1 MTSMMSVS
9 SENVDRVGRRERFMK
24 SNFDSLSGNP
34 GSQSAIP
41 AAIDQQTSAAMNNT
55 ISNQF
60 REGGAHQRSAV
71 TIARAQSLRD
81 TDQNKRR
88 EELQKRIEDT
98 RRKLQNIGYQSMLR
112 GSQSISDLTSH
123 LPDKHQA
130 SQHRSES
137 VMSDY
142 QTHINSKQYGEVSSR
157 PSSTEPNSLDHNSSL
172 RRACSLSDLNRPAVT
187 KRLLPAPPV
196 SGKKQSIGNK
206 PQRYRAQPNLDV
218 QSTSPEENVPSYM
231 RSTSASAKKERPV
244 SAASSL

>member
-1 MTSMMSVS
+1 MLSVS
-9 SENVDRVGRRERFMK
+9 SENVERVGRRERFMK
-24 SNFDSLSGNP
+24 SNFESLQNGQNE
-34 GSQSAIP
+34 QSNH
-41 AAIDQQTSAAMNNT
+41 NNT

-60 REGGAHQRSAV
+60 REGSAIERNAV

-81 TDQNKRR
+81 SEQNRRR

-142 QTHINSKQYGEVSSR
+142 QTHINSKQCKILHILMLYFD
-157 PSSTEPNSLDHNSSL
+157 N
-172 RRACSLSDLNRPAVT
+172 
-187 KRLLPAPPV
+187 
-196 SGKKQSIGNK
+196 
-206 PQRYRAQPNLDV
+206 
-218 QSTSPEENVPSYM
+218 
-231 RSTSASAKKERPV
+231 
-244 SAASSL
+244 

>member
-1 MTSMMSVS
+1 MLSVS
-9 SENVDRVGRRERFMK
+9 SENVERVGRRERFMK
-24 SNFDSLSGNP
+24 SNFESLQNGQNE
-34 GSQSAIP
+34 QSNH
-41 AAIDQQTSAAMNNT
+41 NNT

-60 REGGAHQRSAV
+60 REGSAIERNAV

-81 TDQNKRR
+81 SEQNRRR

-142 QTHINSKQYGEVSSR
+142 QTHINSKQCKI
-157 PSSTEPNSLDHNSSL
+157 LH
-172 RRACSLSDLNRPAVT
+172 
-187 KRLLPAPPV
+187 
-196 SGKKQSIGNK
+196 I
-206 PQRYRAQPNLDV
+206 
-218 QSTSPEENVPSYM
+218 
-231 RSTSASAKKERPV
+231 
-244 SAASSL
+244 

>member
-1 MTSMMSVS
+1 MTSMLSVS
-9 SENVDRVGRRERFMK
+9 SENVERVGRRERFMK
-24 SNFDSLSGNP
+24 SNFESLQNGQNE
-34 GSQSAIP
+34 QSNH
-41 AAIDQQTSAAMNNT
+41 NNT

-60 REGGAHQRSAV
+60 REGSAIERNAV

-81 TDQNKRR
+81 SEQNRRR

-142 QTHINSKQYGEVSSR
+142 QTHINSKQCKILHILMLYFD
-157 PSSTEPNSLDHNSSL
+157 N
-172 RRACSLSDLNRPAVT
+172 
-187 KRLLPAPPV
+187 
-196 SGKKQSIGNK
+196 
-206 PQRYRAQPNLDV
+206 
-218 QSTSPEENVPSYM
+218 
-231 RSTSASAKKERPV
+231 
-244 SAASSL
+244 

>member
-1 MTSMMSVS
+1 MLSVS
-9 SENVDRVGRRERFMK
+9 SENVERVGRRERFMK
-24 SNFDSLSGNP
+24 SNFESLQNGQNE
-34 GSQSAIP
+34 QSNH
-41 AAIDQQTSAAMNNT
+41 NNT

-60 REGGAHQRSAV
+60 REGSAIERNAV

-81 TDQNKRR
+81 SEQNRRR

-142 QTHINSKQYGEVSSR
+142 QTHINSKQCKIPHILMLYFD
-157 PSSTEPNSLDHNSSL
+157 N
-172 RRACSLSDLNRPAVT
+172 
-187 KRLLPAPPV
+187 
-196 SGKKQSIGNK
+196 
-206 PQRYRAQPNLDV
+206 
-218 QSTSPEENVPSYM
+218 
-231 RSTSASAKKERPV
+231 
-244 SAASSL
+244 